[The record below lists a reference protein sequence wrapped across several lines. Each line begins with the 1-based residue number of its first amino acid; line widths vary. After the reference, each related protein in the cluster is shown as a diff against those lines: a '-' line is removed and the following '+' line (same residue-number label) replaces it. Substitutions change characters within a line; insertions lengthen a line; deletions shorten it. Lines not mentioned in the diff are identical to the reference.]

1 MSPASFRLGVL
12 LLVTGLAIAAYLLNV
27 PPTWIALGVLL
38 LLTAYTI
45 LAGRRS
51 KSGKPTPP
59 R

>member
-51 KSGKPTPP
+51 KPGKPTPP